1 MKNMKAKKNGSNKS
15 GRVFEDLDV
24 QLGASMN
31 SGRFEFK
38 AVIDDR
44 IIYRNKAKNNNK

>member
-1 MKNMKAKKNGSNKS
+1 MKNIKGEKKDRNKS

-38 AVIDDR
+38 TV
-44 IIYRNKAKNNNK
+44 